1 MNQFSFFPQEDE
13 DTINSLFNRNVIY
26 WNLQLASRTF
36 QLETVRKLF
45 FFFEIAFSILEKVE
59 LVEKKEKNGFFQS
72 KLFLSIKRL

>member
-59 LVEKKEKNGFFQS
+59 LVEKKNGFFQS